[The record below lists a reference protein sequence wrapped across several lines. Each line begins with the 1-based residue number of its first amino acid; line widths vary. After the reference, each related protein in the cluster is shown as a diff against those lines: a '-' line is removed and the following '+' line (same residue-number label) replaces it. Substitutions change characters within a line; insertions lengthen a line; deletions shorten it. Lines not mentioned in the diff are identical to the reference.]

1 MPITYEPIATN
12 TLGSNTTTITFSSIS
27 GSYTD
32 LVLVCQIQRSTA
44 TGTYLAMQFN
54 SDTGSN
60 YSSTFLGG
68 DGTTAA
74 SARYSNRTD
83 INLDYY
89 ASPQNNSWTIRNISI
104 NNYSNTTTYKTV
116 LNRANDASKGTDA
129 GVHLWRSTAAIST
142 ITLTMPSND
151 FITGSTFTLYGIKA
165 A

>member
-1 MPITYEPIATN
+1 MPKTYEPIATN
-12 TLGSNTTTITFSSIS
+12 TLGSNTTTITFSTIS
-27 GSYTD
+27 GAYTD
-32 LVLVCQIQRSTA
+32 LVLVCQIQKSTA
-44 TGTYLAMQFN
+44 TGTYLQMRFN

-60 YSSTFLGG
+60 YSTTFLSGN
-68 DGTTAA
+68 GT
-74 SARYSNRTD
+74 SAISWRDSNRTD

-89 ASPQNNSWTIRNISI
+89 AAPQNNSWTIRNISI

-116 LNRANDASKGTDA
+116 LNRANDASQGTDA